1 MFSLTQKAKGLVV
14 KAEAFETGGSA
25 SGEVLSSDA
34 LADAGDK
41 VAVGDAGEEQDAD
54 EEPTIP
60 GATVEVLNEENFE
73 RVTQAATGATTGD
86 WFVSEYLKALLL
98 SRTSFNRAP
107 PVKYRI
113 GTENGLFFMIE

>member
-1 MFSLTQKAKGLVV
+1 MFSLTQKATGLVV
-14 KAEAFETGGSA
+14 KAEAVETGGSA
-25 SGEVLSSDA
+25 SGEILSNDEI
-34 LADAGDK
+34 ADAGDK
-41 VAVGDAGEEQDAD
+41 VAVGDAGEDQDED

-86 WFVSEYLKALLL
+86 WFVSEYLRATLL

-107 PVKYRI
+107 PVKHKI
-113 GTENGLFFMIE
+113 IK